1 MHWLRGVWVRLF
13 RDMRPE
19 SEIRREKAF
28 IQAANKLKTLRVTD
42 RGGMSIDPEELRD
55 QIIAAREE
63 YKTLVHRPEQS
74 PR

>member
-1 MHWLRGVWVRLF
+1 MWVRLF
-13 RDMRPE
+13 PDVRPE
-19 SEIRREKAF
+19 SELRRENEF

-63 YKTLVHRPEQS
+63 YKTLVHRSEKS